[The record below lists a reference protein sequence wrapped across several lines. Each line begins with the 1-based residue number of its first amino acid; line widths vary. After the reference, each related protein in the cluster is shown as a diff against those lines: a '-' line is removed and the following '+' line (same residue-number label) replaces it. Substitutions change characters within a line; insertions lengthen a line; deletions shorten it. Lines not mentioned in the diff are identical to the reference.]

1 MTTFNRESLPRTSRA
16 VDMVGGVDA
25 LACLDHGIVRLNV
38 DVGGRNNE
46 LFARDR
52 RRGGDGI
59 VTEVG
64 SLARNSNRDDERHDK
79 VRRYGRAPAGE

>member
-1 MTTFNRESLPRTSRA
+1 
-16 VDMVGGVDA
+16 MVGGVDA
-25 LACLDHGIVRLNV
+25 LACLDHGIVCLNV

-59 VTEVG
+59 VFGIGGQQFAAAKALAARLIFFPFMIDNER
-64 SLARNSNRDDERHDK
+64 SL
-79 VRRYGRAPAGE
+79 